1 MVVLQH
7 RLRHALGEVEEL
19 KSVARRLLDV
29 VGDRGDLFIKTKL
42 ERELT
47 LLGEHVESTQ
57 AMRSAL
63 SKLQG
68 MR

>member
-1 MVVLQH
+1 M
-7 RLRHALGEVEEL
+7 RWGTVEEL

-29 VGDRGDLFIKTKL
+29 VGDRGDALIKTKL

-57 AMRSAL
+57 SMRSAL
-63 SKLQG
+63 SKLQST
-68 MR
+68 R